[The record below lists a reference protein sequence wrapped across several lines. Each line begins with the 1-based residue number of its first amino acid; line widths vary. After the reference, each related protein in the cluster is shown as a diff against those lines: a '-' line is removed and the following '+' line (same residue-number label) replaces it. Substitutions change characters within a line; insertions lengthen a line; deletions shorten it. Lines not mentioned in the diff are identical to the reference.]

1 MGVWSDRWWKIEFQ
15 NNHTTT
21 SSSSCTLWHPSPIP
35 SLLCRVLLCCAISNS
50 RIVYNS
56 WEKND
61 NHVPMEW
68 SWRQDQTKELSV
80 VDHTHTHTHTHTT
93 YRSRWWC
100 VHKPNEHC
108 GGCKPSTRIYY
119 DGIGSNLIVDT
130 RKNIPPTHKLFI
142 LLFYR
147 ETSFV
152 FTSFGREMVLCN
164 EQKKTNKN
172 VTSKRW

>member
-80 VDHTHTHTHTHTT
+80 VDHTHTHTHTH
-93 YRSRWWC
+93 
-100 VHKPNEHC
+100 
-108 GGCKPSTRIYY
+108 
-119 DGIGSNLIVDT
+119 
-130 RKNIPPTHKLFI
+130 NIPIPLMVCAQTKRTLWRMQTKHQD
-142 LLFYR
+142 LLRWDRIQSDCWHQEKHTAHSQIIY
-147 ETSFV
+147 SFV
-152 FTSFGREMVLCN
+152 LQGDIICIYIIWTRNGFM
-164 EQKKTNKN
+164 
-172 VTSKRW
+172 